1 MNNKWQIYILL
12 KSVFLWYIE
21 LCRSRK
27 QGVISTFTFRSKH
40 GITHCFFLSPLI
52 PKQLSCTP
60 QSCLMSIVD
69 NLQFEI
75 IDFWVTD
82 VDEGI
87 IWETSKFGQCRL
99 VIKSIKLLSLITLSW
114 VNKLIS
120 SSNRFWHYCWKKLLS
135 TYKINK

>member
-1 MNNKWQIYILL
+1 MTNIYIVEVGFPVIYRIIQIE
-12 KSVFLWYIE
+12 KARCYIYIY
-21 LCRSRK
+21 LPIKTRN
-27 QGVISTFTFRSKH
+27 H
-40 GITHCFFLSPLI
+40 PLFFLSSLM

-99 VIKSIKLLSLITLSW
+99 VIKSIKLLSLITLSFHRQI
-114 VNKLIS
+114 VKS
-120 SSNRFWHYCWKKLLS
+120 LLTLLLKETS
-135 TYKINK
+135 QHL

>member
-1 MNNKWQIYILL
+1 MTNIYIVEVGFPVIYRIMQIE
-12 KSVFLWYIE
+12 KARCYIYIY
-21 LCRSRK
+21 LPIKTRN
-27 QGVISTFTFRSKH
+27 H
-40 GITHCFFLSPLI
+40 PLFFLSPLI

-60 QSCLMSIVD
+60 QSCLMSVVD

-75 IDFWVTD
+75 IDFWVTN
-82 VDEGI
+82 VDEGL

-120 SSNRFWHYCWKKLLS
+120 SSNRFWHYCLKETSQHL
-135 TYKINK
+135 

>member
-1 MNNKWQIYILL
+1 MTNIYIVEVGFPVIYRIMQIE
-12 KSVFLWYIE
+12 KARCYIYIY
-21 LCRSRK
+21 LPIKTRN
-27 QGVISTFTFRSKH
+27 H
-40 GITHCFFLSPLI
+40 PLFFLSPLI

-135 TYKINK
+135 TYEINK

>member
-1 MNNKWQIYILL
+1 MTNIYIVEVGFPVIYRIMQIE
-12 KSVFLWYIE
+12 KARCYIYIY
-21 LCRSRK
+21 LPIKTRN
-27 QGVISTFTFRSKH
+27 H
-40 GITHCFFLSPLI
+40 PLFFLSPLI

-60 QSCLMSIVD
+60 QSCLMSVVD

-75 IDFWVTD
+75 IDFWVTN
-82 VDEGI
+82 VDEGL

-120 SSNRFWHYCWKKLLS
+120 SSNRVWHYCLKETSQHL
-135 TYKINK
+135 

>member
-1 MNNKWQIYILL
+1 MTNIYIVDVGFPVIYRIMQIE
-12 KSVFLWYIE
+12 KARCYIFIY
-21 LCRSRK
+21 LPIKTRN
-27 QGVISTFTFRSKH
+27 H
-40 GITHCFFLSPLI
+40 PLFFLSPLI

-120 SSNRFWHYCWKKLLS
+120 SSNRFWHYCLKETSQHL
-135 TYKINK
+135 

>member
-1 MNNKWQIYILL
+1 MTNIYIVEVGFPVIYRIMQIE
-12 KSVFLWYIE
+12 KARCYIYIY
-21 LCRSRK
+21 LPIKTRN
-27 QGVISTFTFRSKH
+27 H
-40 GITHCFFLSPLI
+40 PLFFLSPLI

-75 IDFWVTD
+75 IDFWVSD

-120 SSNRFWHYCWKKLLS
+120 SSNRFWHYCLKETSQHL
-135 TYKINK
+135 

>member
-1 MNNKWQIYILL
+1 MTNIYIVEVGFRVIYRIMQIE
-12 KSVFLWYIE
+12 KARCYIYIY
-21 LCRSRK
+21 LPIKTRN
-27 QGVISTFTFRSKH
+27 H
-40 GITHCFFLSPLI
+40 PLFFLSPLI

-60 QSCLMSIVD
+60 QSCLMSVVD

-75 IDFWVTD
+75 IDFWVTN

-99 VIKSIKLLSLITLSW
+99 VIKSINIKLNNFKLS

-120 SSNRFWHYCWKKLLS
+120 SSNRFWHYCLKETSQHL
-135 TYKINK
+135 

>member
-1 MNNKWQIYILL
+1 MTNIYIVEVGFPVIYRIMQIE
-12 KSVFLWYIE
+12 KARCYIYIY
-21 LCRSRK
+21 LPIKTRN
-27 QGVISTFTFRSKH
+27 H
-40 GITHCFFLSPLI
+40 PLFFLSPLI

-60 QSCLMSIVD
+60 RSCLMSIVD

-120 SSNRFWHYCWKKLLS
+120 SSNRFWHYCLKETSQHL
-135 TYKINK
+135 

>member
-1 MNNKWQIYILL
+1 MTNIYIVEVGFPVIYRIMQIE
-12 KSVFLWYIE
+12 KARCYIYIY
-21 LCRSRK
+21 LPIKTRN
-27 QGVISTFTFRSKH
+27 H
-40 GITHCFFLSPLI
+40 PLFFLSPLI

-60 QSCLMSIVD
+60 QSRLMSIVD

-120 SSNRFWHYCWKKLLS
+120 SSNRFWHYCLKETSQHL
-135 TYKINK
+135 